1 MKNGGAGA
9 MRIFLDTADIDEIRE
24 AARWGILSGVT
35 TNPTLMMKSR
45 GASHEAVIREIAEI
59 VDGPISAETVSLET
73 EGMVEEG
80 RRFAK
85 WHPNVVVK
93 VPSTPNGWAA
103 VKQLKQEGIRTNV
116 TLCFSANQ
124 ALFAALAGA
133 YIISPFVGR
142 LDDISEDGMQVVR
155 ATVEIYRT
163 HNLSTL
169 VLAASIRHPLHI
181 IEAARAGADIATV
194 PFKVLELAAKHP
206 LTDKGIE
213 NFLKDWQKFMDETG
227 GKQA

>member
-1 MKNGGAGA
+1 
-9 MRIFLDTADIDEIRE
+9 MRIFLDTANIDEIRE
-24 AARWGILSGVT
+24 VARWGILSGVT
-35 TNPTLMMKSR
+35 TNPTLMSKNA
-45 GASHEAVIREIAEI
+45 GKSHEDVIREIASI
-59 VDGPISAETVSLET
+59 VDGPISAETISLDT
-73 EGMVEEG
+73 EGMVTEG
-80 RRFAK
+80 RRFAA

-93 VPSTPNGWAA
+93 VPSTPNGWGA
-103 VKQLKQEGIRTNV
+103 VKRLADEGIRTNV

-155 ATVEIYRT
+155 DTVEIYRQ
-163 HNLSTL
+163 HHLPTL

-181 IEAARAGADIATV
+181 IAAAKAGADIATV
-194 PFKVLELAAKHP
+194 PFKVLEQAAKHP

-213 NFLKDWQKFMDETG
+213 AFLKDWEKFTHE
-227 GKQA
+227 QR

>member
-1 MKNGGAGA
+1 
-9 MRIFLDTADIDEIRE
+9 MRIFLDTANVGEIRE

-35 TNPTLMMKSR
+35 TNPTLIMRSSGK
-45 GASHEAVIREIAEI
+45 SHEAVIREIAEI
-59 VDGPISAETVSLET
+59 VDGPISAETVSLDT
-73 EGMVEEG
+73 DGMVAEG
-80 RRFAK
+80 RRFAA

-103 VKQLKQEGIRTNV
+103 VKRLKQENIRTNV

-155 ATVEIYRT
+155 DTVEIYRK
-163 HNLSTL
+163 HNLATL

-181 IEAARAGADIATV
+181 IAAAKAGADIATV

-213 NFLKDWQKFMDETG
+213 DFLRDWRQFTETAMSAG
-227 GKQA
+227 GS

>member
-1 MKNGGAGA
+1 
-9 MRIFLDTADIDEIRE
+9 MRIFLDTADIGEIRE

-35 TNPTLMMKSR
+35 TNPTLIMKSS
-45 GASHEAVIREIAEI
+45 GKSHEAVIKEIATI
-59 VDGPISAETVSLET
+59 VDGPISAETVSLDT
-73 EGMVEEG
+73 GGMVEEG
-80 RRFAK
+80 RRFAA

-155 ATVEIYRT
+155 DTVEIYRL
-163 HNLSTL
+163 HKLSTL

-181 IEAARAGADIATV
+181 IAAAKAGSDIATV
-194 PFKVLELAAKHP
+194 PFKVLEQAAKHP
-206 LTDKGIE
+206 LTDKGIDT
-213 NFLKDWQKFMDETG
+213 FLADWKKFQET
-227 GKQA
+227 QAASR

>member
-1 MKNGGAGA
+1 
-9 MRIFLDTADIDEIRE
+9 MRIFLDTADIGEIRE

-35 TNPTLMMKSR
+35 TNPTLMSKTS
-45 GASHEAVIREIAEI
+45 GKSHEAVIREIADV
-59 VDGPISAETVSLET
+59 VDGPISAETTSLDT
-73 EGMVEEG
+73 AGMVDEG
-80 RRFAK
+80 QRFAR

-103 VKQLKQEGIRTNV
+103 VKELKRQDIRTNV

-155 ATVEIYRT
+155 DTVEIYRK
-163 HNLSTL
+163 HSLPTL

-181 IEAARAGADIATV
+181 IDAAKAGADIATV
-194 PFKVLELAAKHP
+194 PFKVLEQATKHP

-213 NFLKDWQKFMDETG
+213 SFLKDWEKF
-227 GKQA
+227 KAQ

>member
-1 MKNGGAGA
+1 
-9 MRIFLDTADIDEIRE
+9 MRIFLDTADINEIRE

-45 GASHEAVIREIAEI
+45 GASHETVIKEIATI
-59 VDGPISAETVSLET
+59 VDGPISAETVSLDT
-73 EGMVEEG
+73 AGMVEEG
-80 RRFAK
+80 RRFAR

-103 VKQLKQEGIRTNV
+103 VKQLKTEGIRTNV

-155 ATVEIYRT
+155 DTVEIYRQ
-163 HNLSTL
+163 HKLPTL

-181 IEAARAGADIATV
+181 IDAAKAGADIATV

-213 NFLKDWQKFMDETG
+213 NFLKDWEKFKAEQQG
-227 GKQA
+227 QH

>member
-1 MKNGGAGA
+1 
-9 MRIFLDTADIDEIRE
+9 MRIFLDTAKIEEIRE
-24 AARWGILSGVT
+24 VARWGILSGVT
-35 TNPTLMMKSR
+35 TNPTLMSKTS
-45 GASHEAVIREIAEI
+45 GKSHEEVIREIAAI
-59 VDGPISAETVSLET
+59 VDGPISAETVSLDT
-73 EGMVEEG
+73 NGMVEEG

-103 VKQLKQEGIRTNV
+103 VKTLKAEGIRTNV

-124 ALFAALAGA
+124 ALYAALAGA

-155 ATVEIYRT
+155 DTVEIYSQ
-163 HNLSTL
+163 HNLPTL
-169 VLAASIRHPLHI
+169 VLAASIRHPRHI
-181 IEAARAGADIATV
+181 IDAAKAGAHIATV
-194 PFKVLELAAKHP
+194 PYDVLVKSTKHP

-213 NFLKDWQKFMDETG
+213 SFLKDWEKFNTEQG
-227 GKQA
+227 

>member
-1 MKNGGAGA
+1 
-9 MRIFLDTADIDEIRE
+9 MRIFLDTADINEIRE

-35 TNPTLMMKSR
+35 TNPTLMSKTAGR
-45 GASHEAVIREIAEI
+45 SHEDVIREIASI
-59 VDGPISAETVSLET
+59 VDGPISAETISLET
-73 EGMVEEG
+73 GGMIEEG

-103 VKQLKQEGIRTNV
+103 VKQLKSEGIRTNV

-124 ALFAALAGA
+124 ALYAALAGA

-155 ATVEIYRT
+155 DTVEIYQK
-163 HNLSTL
+163 HNLPTL

-181 IEAARAGADIATV
+181 IDAAKAGAHIATV
-194 PFKVLELAAKHP
+194 PFKVLEASTKHP

-213 NFLKDWQKFMDETG
+213 TFLKDWQKFSG
-227 GKQA
+227 GAQQ

>member
-1 MKNGGAGA
+1 

-35 TNPTLMMKSR
+35 TNPTLMSKTN
-45 GASHEAVIREIAEI
+45 GKSHEEVIREIAAI
-59 VDGPISAETVSLET
+59 VDGPISAETVSLDSA
-73 EGMVEEG
+73 GMVEEG
-80 RRFAK
+80 RRFAR

-103 VKQLKQEGIRTNV
+103 VKALKAEDIRCNV

-155 ATVEIYRT
+155 DTVEIYRM
-163 HNLSTL
+163 HNLPTL
-169 VLAASIRHPLHI
+169 VLAASIRHPMHI
-181 IEAARAGADIATV
+181 VEAARAGAHIATV
-194 PFKVLELAAKHP
+194 PFKVLEQATKHP

-213 NFLKDWQKFMDETG
+213 NFLKDWQKFTSR
-227 GKQA
+227 

>member
-1 MKNGGAGA
+1 
-9 MRIFLDTADIDEIRE
+9 MRIFLDTADIGEIRE
-24 AARWGILSGVT
+24 VARWGILSGVT
-35 TNPTLMMKSR
+35 TNPTLMSKTS
-45 GASHEAVIREIAEI
+45 GKSHEEVIREIADI
-59 VDGPISAETVSLET
+59 VDGPISAETTSLDT
-73 EGMVEEG
+73 AGMVEEG
-80 RRFAK
+80 QRFAR

-103 VKQLKQEGIRTNV
+103 VKELKRQDIRTNV

-155 ATVEIYRT
+155 DTVEIYRK
-163 HNLSTL
+163 HNLPTL

-181 IEAARAGADIATV
+181 IDAAKAGADIATV
-194 PFKVLELAAKHP
+194 PFKVLEQSTKHP

-213 NFLKDWQKFMDETG
+213 NFLKDWEKF
-227 GKQA
+227 KAQ

>member
-1 MKNGGAGA
+1 
-9 MRIFLDTADIDEIRE
+9 MRIFLDTAMIDEIRE
-24 AARWGILSGVT
+24 VARWGILSGIT
-35 TNPTLMMKSR
+35 TNPTLMSKNA
-45 GASHEAVIREIAEI
+45 GKTHEDVIREIASI
-59 VDGPISAETVSLET
+59 VDGPISAETISLDT
-73 EGMVEEG
+73 DGMVTEG
-80 RRFAK
+80 RRFAA

-103 VKQLKQEGIRTNV
+103 VKRLADEGIRTNV

-155 ATVEIYRT
+155 DTVEIYRQ
-163 HNLSTL
+163 HHLPTL

-181 IEAARAGADIATV
+181 IAAAKAGADIATV
-194 PFKVLELAAKHP
+194 PFKVLEQAAKHP

-213 NFLKDWQKFMDETG
+213 TFLKDWEKFSHE
-227 GKQA
+227 QR

>member
-1 MKNGGAGA
+1 
-9 MRIFLDTADIDEIRE
+9 MRIFLDTADIGEIRE

-35 TNPTLMMKSR
+35 TNPTLIMKSS
-45 GASHEAVIREIAEI
+45 GKSHEAVIKEIATI
-59 VDGPISAETVSLET
+59 VDGPISAETVSLDT
-73 EGMVEEG
+73 GGMVEEG
-80 RRFAK
+80 RRFAA

-155 ATVEIYRT
+155 DTVEIYRL
-163 HNLSTL
+163 HKLPTL

-181 IEAARAGADIATV
+181 IAAAKAGSDIATV
-194 PFKVLELAAKHP
+194 PFKVLEQASKHP
-206 LTDKGIE
+206 LTDKGIDT
-213 NFLKDWQKFMDETG
+213 FLADWKKFQES
-227 GKQA
+227 QASNR

>member
-1 MKNGGAGA
+1 
-9 MRIFLDTADIDEIRE
+9 MRIFLDTAKIDEIRE
-24 AARWGILSGVT
+24 VARWGILSGVT
-35 TNPTLMMKSR
+35 TNPTLMSKNSGMT
-45 GASHEAVIREIAEI
+45 HEAVIRAIAEM
-59 VDGPISAETVSLET
+59 VDGPISAETVSRDT
-73 EGMVEEG
+73 AGMVDEG

-93 VPSTPNGWAA
+93 VPSTPNGWGA
-103 VKQLKQEGIRTNV
+103 VKALKAEGIRTNV

-155 ATVEIYRT
+155 DTVEIYRK
-163 HNLSTL
+163 HSLPTL

-181 IEAARAGADIATV
+181 IEAAKAGADIATV
-194 PFKVLELAAKHP
+194 PYDVLLRSTRHP

-213 NFLKDWQKFMDETG
+213 NFLKDWETFS
-227 GKQA
+227 KEQAQAPVQP

>member
-1 MKNGGAGA
+1 MTGGRGKEET
-9 MRIFLDTADIDEIRE
+9 MRIFLDTADIEEIRE

-35 TNPTLMMKSR
+35 TNPTLVGKTH
-45 GASHEAVIREIAEI
+45 GKSHEEIIQEIAGI
-59 VDGPISAETVSLET
+59 VDGPISAETISLET
-73 EGMVEEG
+73 PGMVEEG
-80 RRFAK
+80 RKFAK

-93 VPSTPNGWAA
+93 VPSTPNGWGA
-103 VKQLKQEGIRTNV
+103 VKQLKAEGIRTNV

-155 ATVEIYRT
+155 DTVEIYQK
-163 HNLSTL
+163 HHLDTL

-181 IEAARAGADIATV
+181 IAAAKAGADIATV
-194 PFKVLELAAKHP
+194 PFTVLEQAARHP

-213 NFLKDWQKFMDETG
+213 TFLADWKKFSS
-227 GKQA
+227 

>member
-1 MKNGGAGA
+1 
-9 MRIFLDTADIDEIRE
+9 MRIFLDTANVGEIRE

-35 TNPTLMMKSR
+35 TNPTLIMRSSGK
-45 GASHEAVIREIAEI
+45 SHEAVIREIAEI
-59 VDGPISAETVSLET
+59 VDGPISAETVSLDT
-73 EGMVEEG
+73 DGMVAEG
-80 RRFAK
+80 RRFAA

-93 VPSTPNGWAA
+93 VHSTPNGWAA
-103 VKQLKQEGIRTNV
+103 VKRLKQENIRTNV

-155 ATVEIYRT
+155 DTVEIYRK
-163 HNLSTL
+163 HNLATL

-181 IEAARAGADIATV
+181 IAAAKAGADIATV

-213 NFLKDWQKFMDETG
+213 DFLRDWRQFTETAMSAG
-227 GKQA
+227 GS

>member
-1 MKNGGAGA
+1 
-9 MRIFLDTADIDEIRE
+9 MRIFLDTAEINEIRE
-24 AARWGILSGVT
+24 VARWGILSGVT
-35 TNPTLMMKSR
+35 TNPTLVAKTHGM
-45 GASHEAVIREIAEI
+45 SHEEVIHQIAAI
-59 VDGPISAETVSLET
+59 VDGPISAETISLET

-80 RRFAK
+80 RRFAG

-103 VKQLKQEGIRTNV
+103 VKQLKSEGIRTNV

-142 LDDISEDGMQVVR
+142 LDDVSEDGLQVVR
-155 ATVEIYRT
+155 DIVEIYQK
-163 HNLSTL
+163 HHLETL

-181 IEAARAGADIATV
+181 LAAAKAGADIATV
-194 PFKVLELAAKHP
+194 PFKVLEQATKHP

-213 NFLKDWQKFMDETG
+213 TFLEDWRKF
-227 GKQA
+227 QAQQS

>member
-1 MKNGGAGA
+1 
-9 MRIFLDTADIDEIRE
+9 MRIFLDTADIEEIRE
-24 AARWGILSGVT
+24 VARWGILSGVT
-35 TNPTLMMKSR
+35 TNPTLMSKTS
-45 GASHEAVIREIAEI
+45 GKSHEEVIREIAGI
-59 VDGPISAETVSLET
+59 VDGPISAETVSLDT
-73 EGMVEEG
+73 DGMLEEA
-80 RRFAK
+80 RRFSR

-103 VKQLKQEGIRTNV
+103 VRRLKQEGIRTNV

-155 ATVEIYRT
+155 DTVAIYRQ
-163 HNLSTL
+163 HKLETL

-181 IEAARAGADIATV
+181 IDAAKAGADIATV

-213 NFLKDWQKFMDETG
+213 SFLKDWEKF
-227 GKQA
+227 KAQ

>member
-1 MKNGGAGA
+1 
-9 MRIFLDTADIDEIRE
+9 MRIFLDTADINEIRE

-35 TNPTLMMKSR
+35 TNPTLMMKSS
-45 GASHEAVIREIAEI
+45 GKSHEATIKEIAEL
-59 VDGPISAETVSLET
+59 VDGPISAETVSLDT
-73 EGMVEEG
+73 AGMVEEG
-80 RRFAK
+80 RRFAR

-103 VKQLKQEGIRTNV
+103 VKQLKAEGIRTNV

-155 ATVEIYRT
+155 DTAEIYRQ
-163 HNLSTL
+163 HKLPTL

-181 IEAARAGADIATV
+181 IAAAKAGADIATV
-194 PFKVLELAAKHP
+194 PYKVLVQSAQHP

-213 NFLKDWQKFMDETG
+213 AFLADWKKYQDE
-227 GKQA
+227 QAGRQG

>member
-1 MKNGGAGA
+1 

-24 AARWGILSGVT
+24 VARWGILSGVT
-35 TNPTLMMKSR
+35 TNPTLIGKTS
-45 GASHEAVIREIAEI
+45 GKSHEAVVREIAEI
-59 VDGPISAETVSLET
+59 VDGPISAETVSLDV
-73 EGMVEEG
+73 EGMVKEA
-80 RRFAK
+80 RRFAA

-103 VKQLKQEGIRTNV
+103 VRQLKQEGIRTNV

-142 LDDISEDGMQVVR
+142 LDDSSVDGMLVVR
-155 ATVEIYRT
+155 DTVEIYQQ
-163 HNLSTL
+163 HHLSTL

-181 IEAARAGADIATV
+181 IEAAKAGADIATV
-194 PFKVLELAAKHP
+194 PFKVLQLAAQHP

-213 NFLKDWQKFMDETG
+213 TFLKDWKKLSGDTSNAMGSQV
-227 GKQA
+227 

>member
-1 MKNGGAGA
+1 

-24 AARWGILSGVT
+24 AARWGIVSGVT
-35 TNPTLMMKSR
+35 TNPTLLSKSA
-45 GASHEAVIREIAEI
+45 GKSHEAIIQDIAAL

-73 EGMVEEG
+73 EGMLKEA
-80 RRFAK
+80 RRFAS

-103 VKQLKQEGIRTNV
+103 VKRLKQEEIRTNV

-142 LDDISEDGMQVVR
+142 LDDISVEGLEVVR
-155 ATVEIYRT
+155 ETVEIYRQ
-163 HNLSTL
+163 HHLSTL
-169 VLAASIRHPLHI
+169 VLAASIRSPRQI
-181 IEAARAGADIATV
+181 IDAAKAGADIATV
-194 PFKVLELAAKHP
+194 PWKVLQAAAKHP

-213 NFLKDWQKFMDETG
+213 SFLKDWQTFQG
-227 GKQA
+227 H